1 MKHRKSSSV
10 RSDEGGREQLYNKKV
25 KDNAD
30 KEQIGGEEWKVIIT
44 LGNETGHFHSVW
56 VSKSM
61 EKEIGK
67 INFVKLLNNRRILIS
82 AINKRQQKRICCK
95 DS

>member
-10 RSDEGGREQLYNKKV
+10 RSDEGGREQLFNKKV

-30 KEQIGGEEWKVIIT
+30 KEQIGGEEWKV
-44 LGNETGHFHSVW
+44 W

-67 INFVKLLNNRRILIS
+67 IHFVKLLNNRRILIS